1 MGRQTA
7 AFMAFRD
14 SGLDTAERAGSLCV
28 VIENDFLPT
37 LSHKIKEGREGRG
50 PAKCLSVSVRKFEGL
65 AVYLDTCFLAV
76 LLTDDEC
83 Y

>member
-14 SGLDTAERAGSLCV
+14 SGLDTAERAGNLCV

-37 LSHKIKEGREGRG
+37 LSHKMKEEKEEAL
-50 PAKCLSVSVRKFEGL
+50 PSV
-65 AVYLDTCFLAV
+65 
-76 LLTDDEC
+76 
-83 Y
+83 